1 MEKSAKTQKNVFIL
15 VDVLLILMMI
25 LPIVGAIVLKV
36 LTTPASEG
44 VSITGA
50 RIFFTIP
57 MPLQDLPVTEAQINS
72 LLVLISIFGLCLYMT
87 HGLKVKAESKRQ
99 RIAEW
104 IVEKVESM
112 VDESMGGYFKGYP
125 PFIAAILA
133 LSAFSSLLSLFG
145 LYPPTSDLN
154 IVAGWAILVFI
165 LITYYKLKCGP
176 LKYLKGF
183 LEPVPILA
191 PINLIGEFATP
202 LSMTFRHYGNV
213 LSGTVISV
221 LLGSALQG
229 LSRTVL
235 GWLPAGLSN
244 IPLLQIGI
252 PAVLSIYFDVFSGCL
267 QAYIFAMLTMMY
279 VSGGFSL
286 DDYLLRKEKRAKKR
300 EEKNKKLKTKNNL
313 EVV

>member
-1 MEKSAKTQKNVFIL
+1 MKVTRQKRAFIA
-15 VDVLLILMMI
+15 VDVLLILMMV
-25 LPIVGAIVLKV
+25 LPIVAAITLKV
-36 LTTPASEG
+36 LTTPASDG

-57 MPLQDLPVTEAQINS
+57 MPLQDLPITESQINS
-72 LLVLISIFGLCLYMT
+72 FLVLISIFGLCLYMT
-87 HGLKVKAESKRQ
+87 HGLKVKAETRRQ
-99 RIAEW
+99 HIAEW

-112 VDESMGGYFKGYP
+112 VNESMGDYFKGYA
-125 PFIAAILA
+125 PFITSILA

-154 IVAGWAILVFI
+154 IVAGWAILVFG
-165 LITYYKLKCGP
+165 LITYYKLKSGP

-183 LEPVPILA
+183 LEPVPFLA
-191 PINLIGEFATP
+191 PMNIIGEFATP
-202 LSMTFRHYGNV
+202 LSMSFRHYGNV
-213 LSGTVISV
+213 LSGTVISA
-221 LLGSALQG
+221 LLASALQG
-229 LSRTVL
+229 LSRMVL
-235 GWLPAGLSN
+235 GWLPDALAS
-244 IPLLQIGI
+244 IPVFQIGI

-286 DDYLLRKEKRAKKR
+286 EDYLLRKEKREKHKA
-300 EEKNKKLKTKNNL
+300 KNKKSKINDNL